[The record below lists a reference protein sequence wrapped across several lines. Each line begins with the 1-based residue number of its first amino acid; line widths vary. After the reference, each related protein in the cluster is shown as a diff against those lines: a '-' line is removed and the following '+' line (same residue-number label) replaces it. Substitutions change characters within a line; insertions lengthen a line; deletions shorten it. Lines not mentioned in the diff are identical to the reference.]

1 MPSEGVSPMTQ
12 AANEPSEAQ
21 PRRIELL
28 APAKDGST
36 AQAAIQAGADAV
48 YIGAP
53 RFSAREAAGNTLQTI
68 EQLAAFAHQYYA
80 RLYVALNTLLRDR
93 ELPQAERMIRR
104 LWDAQID
111 GLIIQDPG
119 LLELDLPPIPMIAS
133 TQMDNATPD
142 KVKFWQDVGFTR
154 VILARELTLDQIRQI
169 RRHTS
174 VELECFIHG
183 ALCVGASGR
192 CYMSYAAGG
201 RSGNRGQCAQ
211 PCRHQ
216 YTLTND
222 RGNVIAEDRHLLSLK
237 DLNLSD
243 HLEKLIEA
251 GIDSFKI
258 EGRLKDI
265 PYVVN
270 TVAFY
275 RRKLNAVL
283 TKCNLRPTSSG
294 SVQFDF
300 DPDPARTFNRG
311 FTDYG
316 LTGQTSRIASMDTPK
331 STGQFIGTVKR
342 TDKSCFLLD
351 RPHDLRNA
359 DGICFF
365 DSQQNL
371 AGTVV
376 NRVEAGKVYPQ
387 DMTAIHT
394 GQEIHRNHDRL
405 FAAKLTGHPAHRKT
419 GLALRL
425 RDTSEG
431 LALSATD
438 EDGNQALLQLPGPWQ
453 PADKQDA
460 ARRTITTQLAKLGK
474 TIFTCTELALET
486 RHVYFLPVSR
496 LNAARRQLVE
506 RLLET
511 RATHRPRPTA
521 ARTTNAT
528 PYPQKH
534 LTYQGNVLNA
544 QAEAFY
550 RRHGVETIAPAAES
564 GLDMAGRLVMTTKL
578 CLRKELGI
586 CPGHQPAPTDRPWA
600 LQDQDGRQ
608 YRVRFRC
615 GPCGMDIYAPPK
627 SAD

>member
-1 MPSEGVSPMTQ
+1 MPSERVCPMNQ
-12 AANEPSEAQ
+12 AANEPSETQ

-28 APAKDGST
+28 APAKDGPT

-68 EQLAAFAHQYYA
+68 EQLTAFAHQFYA
-80 RLYVALNTLLRDR
+80 RVYVALNTLLRDR
-93 ELPQAERMIRR
+93 ELPQAERIIRH

-119 LLELDLPPIPMIAS
+119 LLELDLPPIPLIAS

-169 RRHTS
+169 RNQTS
-174 VELECFIHG
+174 IELECFIHG
-183 ALCVGASGR
+183 ALCVGASGQ

-201 RSGNRGQCAQ
+201 RSGNRGRCAQ
-211 PCRHQ
+211 PCRHR
-216 YTLTND
+216 YTLTDD

-243 HLEKLIEA
+243 HLEQLIEA

-258 EGRLKDI
+258 EGRLKDV

-275 RRKLNAVL
+275 RRKLDAIL
-283 TKCNLRPTSSG
+283 TKRNLRPTSSG
-294 SVQFDF
+294 AVELDF
-300 DPDPARTFNRG
+300 EPDPTRTFNRG

-316 LTGQTSRIASMDTPK
+316 LTGQASHLASMDTPK
-331 STGQFIGTVKR
+331 SKGQFIGIVKH
-342 TDKSCFLLD
+342 TEKSCFRLD
-351 RPHDLRNA
+351 RPHDLHNA

-376 NRVEAGKVYPQ
+376 NRVEAGNVYPQ

-405 FAAKLTGHPAHRKT
+405 FAAKLTGHPAQRKIR
-419 GLALRL
+419 LALRL
-425 RDTSEG
+425 CDTSEG
-431 LALSATD
+431 LALAATD
-438 EDGNQALLQLPGPWQ
+438 EDGNEATVQIPGPWQ

-460 ARRTITTQLAKLGK
+460 ARRTITTQLAKLGN
-474 TIFTCTELALET
+474 TIFTCTDLALET
-486 RHVYFLPVSR
+486 RDVYFLPVSR
-496 LNAARRQLVE
+496 LNAARRQLIE
-506 RLLET
+506 RLLDT
-511 RATHRPRPTA
+511 RAAHRRRPTA
-521 ARTTNAT
+521 ARATNTT

-586 CPGHQPAPTDRPWA
+586 CPGHQPTPSDRPWT

-615 GPCGMDIYAPPK
+615 GPCGMDIYAPPT
-627 SAD
+627 SAE

>member
-1 MPSEGVSPMTQ
+1 MPSEGVSPKTQ
-12 AANEPSEAQ
+12 AANESSEAQ

-28 APAKDGST
+28 APAKDGPT

-53 RFSAREAAGNTLQTI
+53 RFSAREAAGNTLETI
-68 EQLAAFAHQYYA
+68 EQLAAFAHQFYA
-80 RLYVALNTLLRDR
+80 RVYVALNTLLRDR
-93 ELPQAERMIRR
+93 ELPQAETMIRC

-119 LLELDLPPIPMIAS
+119 LLQLDLPPIPLIAS

-169 RRHTS
+169 RRQTS

-183 ALCVGASGR
+183 ALCVGASGQ

-201 RSGNRGQCAQ
+201 RSGNRGSCAQ
-211 PCRHQ
+211 PCRHR
-216 YTLTND
+216 YTLTDD
-222 RGNVIAEDRHLLSLK
+222 RGNLIAQDRHLLSLK

-243 HLEKLIEA
+243 HLEQLIEA

-265 PYVVN
+265 LYVVN

-275 RRKLNAVL
+275 RRKLDPTLA
-283 TKCNLRPTSSG
+283 KRNLRPTSSG
-294 SVQFDF
+294 AVELNFE
-300 DPDPARTFNRG
+300 PDPARTFNRG

-316 LTGQTSRIASMDTPK
+316 LTGQPSRIASMDTPK
-331 STGQFIGTVKR
+331 SKGRFIGIVKH
-342 TDKSCFLLD
+342 TEKSSFRLD
-351 RPHDLRNA
+351 RPHDLHNA
-359 DGICFF
+359 DGICFL

-371 AGTVV
+371 AGTIV
-376 NRVEAGKVYPQ
+376 NRVQADKVYPQ
-387 DMTAIHT
+387 DMTAIRA

-405 FAAKLTGHPAHRKT
+405 FAAKLTRHPAHRKIR
-419 GLALRL
+419 LAMRL
-425 RDTSEG
+425 CDTPEG
-431 LALSATD
+431 LTLSATD
-438 EDGNQALLQLPGPWQ
+438 EDGNEAAVQLPGPWQ
-453 PADKQDA
+453 QAEKQDA
-460 ARRTITTQLAKLGK
+460 ARQTITTQLTKLGN
-474 TIFTCTELALET
+474 TIFTCTDLALET
-486 RHVYFLPVSR
+486 RDVYFLPVSR
-496 LNAARRQLVE
+496 LNAARRQLVD
-506 RLLET
+506 RFLET
-511 RATHRPRPTA
+511 RAAQRPRPTA
-521 ARTTNAT
+521 ARTTNTAA
-528 PYPQKH
+528 YPHKH

-544 QAEAFY
+544 QAETFY

-586 CPGHQPAPTDRPWA
+586 CPGYQAHPSDRPWT

-608 YRVRFRC
+608 YHVRFRC
-615 GPCGMDIYAPPK
+615 GPCGMDIYVPGT
-627 SAD
+627 SAE